1 MKYLVRVLPLA
12 CAAMLL
18 SGCPDAKLPTPSPT
32 VPTPKANV
40 AVQPSGGQLLRAAAG
55 LELDDQACC
64 ASPKWN
70 TPGARIGFT
79 ST

>member
-1 MKYLVRVLPLA
+1 MKYLVRALPLA
-12 CAAMLL
+12 CAALLL
-18 SGCPDAKLPTPSPT
+18 SGCPDTKLPTPSPT

-40 AVQPSGGQLLRAAAG
+40 AAG
-55 LELDDQACC
+55 LKLDDQACC